1 MSRIKANSRPVKTV
15 ILSAGQG
22 RRLRSLIKDI
32 PKRLIRVAG
41 KSILER
47 QFDALLAY
55 GIDDITVVTGFKS
68 KLVET
73 VLQQRYRRVHDV
85 TRTPPTQLA
94 NVIFGQNKTRCLV
107 QTGKKRN
114 CTVPL
119 EGWKDDT
126 NLSV

>member
-73 VLQQRYRRVHDV
+73 VLQQRYNNRARINTIFNPFFEITDNLVSCWV
-85 TRTPPTQLA
+85 ARFANASRLLA
-94 NVIFGQNKTRCLV
+94 GQR
-107 QTGKKRN
+107 GY
-114 CTVPL
+114 
-119 EGWKDDT
+119 
-126 NLSV
+126 SF